1 MTAFEALACAPSP
14 RRLRWSLAVPTL
26 DREDVL
32 VRSLRANVRQSWPP
46 GQVVVV
52 DASAAW
58 ERTRDRVLAE
68 VAPELP
74 GAQWIY
80 VGSKVRSL
88 THQRNLGLARCTGD
102 VVFFL
107 DDDSFM
113 YRSCAEEVMRVYEAD
128 EGGEIGGVCADLA
141 DRMEGAAEAAESFP
155 DERKGL
161 AGVVARLVHRQWLQE
176 RLFIPYDGRF
186 HERPVPGLGPVGDEV
201 EPVPLF
207 HGCRMTFRAS
217 AVRAAGGFEEML
229 TGACYGEDID
239 LSYRVSRD
247 KALVIARKAVL
258 RHEQVPVARPKR
270 ELNTAL
276 IVLNAIALYRIYGRE
291 PGSSA
296 GATRAYSF
304 LLRRAALELL
314 RDCAR
319 RRRDMP
325 CTSGMLHALKHA
337 PTLLSLQGEALRN
350 RYAEIQR
357 ELYATCS

>member
-1 MTAFEALACAPSP
+1 MA
-14 RRLRWSLAVPTL
+14 LRWSLAVPTL
-26 DREDVL
+26 NREDIL
-32 VRSLRANVRQSWPP
+32 VRSLLANVRQSRPP
-46 GQVVVV
+46 SQVVVV
-52 DASAAW
+52 DSSAGW
-58 ERTRDRVLAE
+58 ERTRDRVMRE

-74 GAQWIY
+74 GAEWIY
-80 VGSKVRSL
+80 LGSEVRSL

-128 EGGEIGGVCADLA
+128 DRGEIGGVCASLA
-141 DRMEGAAEAAESFP
+141 DRLEGAAEAAEPALETRRGVAGSLL
-155 DERKGL
+155 RL
-161 AGVVARLVHRQWLQE
+161 AHRQWWQD

-186 HERPVPGLGPVGDEV
+186 HVRPVAGLTDDVV
-201 EPVPLF
+201 PVPLF

-217 AVRAAGGFEEML
+217 AVRQAGGFEEML

-239 LSYRVSRD
+239 ISYRVSRE
-247 KALVIARKAVL
+247 KALVWAKKATL

-276 IVLNAIALYRIYGRE
+276 VLLNAIALYKIYG
-291 PGSSA
+291 PKVSA
-296 GATRAYSF
+296 APRLAYSF
-304 LLRRAALELL
+304 LLERATLELL

-319 RRRDMP
+319 PRRGMP
-325 CTSGMLHALKHA
+325 YTSGVVRAARYA
-337 PTLLSLQGEALRN
+337 PTILSLEGDVLRE
-350 RYAEIQR
+350 RYKAIQK

>member
-1 MTAFEALACAPSP
+1 MTDSIQGVLPRAPVP
-14 RRLRWSLAVPTL
+14 MRLRWSLAVPTL

-32 VRSLRANVRQSWPP
+32 VRSLRANILQSRPP
-46 GQVVVV
+46 AQVVVV

-74 GAQWIY
+74 GAEWIY
-80 VGSKVRSL
+80 LGSKVRSL
-88 THQRNLGLARCTGD
+88 THQRNLGLGRCTGD

-128 EGGEIGGVCADLA
+128 EGEEIGGVCADLA
-141 DRMEGAAEAAESFP
+141 DRLEGAAETDGEH
-155 DERKGL
+155 RKGISGL
-161 AGVVARLVHRQWLQE
+161 LVNVAHRQWLQE

-186 HERPVPGLGPVGDEV
+186 HERPVPGLGRLGGDV
-201 EPVPLF
+201 EPARLF

-239 LSYRVSRD
+239 VSYRVSRD
-247 KALVIARKAVL
+247 KALVMARRAAL
-258 RHEQVPVARPKR
+258 RHEQVPVARPRR

-276 IVLNAIALYRIYGRE
+276 VVLNAIALYRIHGRE
-291 PGSSA
+291 PGATA
-296 GATRAYSF
+296 GAARACAF

-319 RRRDMP
+319 ARRGMP
-325 CTSGMLHALKHA
+325 CTRGVMRAVKYA
-337 PTLLSLQGEALRN
+337 PTVLSLEGDALRK
-350 RYAEIQR
+350 RYIDIQR
-357 ELYATCS
+357 ELYAACS